1 MLSFEDTIRTGG
13 RLARRPFLQV
23 GSSLAAAGLGGLFSS
38 TTEAAAVQKLARD
51 RAVIFLF
58 MHGGPSQF

>member
-38 TTEAAAVQKLARD
+38 TT
-51 RAVIFLF
+51 
-58 MHGGPSQF
+58 